1 MMGEVNLS
9 QSIKPIPT
17 MRKILFSL
25 VLGTLSTFGFAQQ
38 SIIKNPEIENL
49 VDQVSTDSL
58 KKYIYE
64 LASFHSRHT
73 LNTNEKTGMIAA
85 QRYVLKKFN
94 EFSKSS
100 DGRMTAQI
108 EEFVTP
114 GDGRRIVSDSK
125 VANVIARLSGTNPK
139 DKRIVVVSGH
149 LDSRNRDVMDF
160 EGASPGANDDGSG
173 VAVVLELAR
182 GLAQKEF
189 SSTILFVA
197 FTGEE
202 QGLKGATFLADKA
215 KSEGW
220 QIEAVLNNDI
230 VGNSNSSET
239 LISNNTM
246 MRIFSET
253 VPLAEDERGA
263 AIRRSTNSDNDSPSR
278 QLARYVKEIGERYV
292 DHMEVKLIYRSD
304 RFLRGGDQTPFM
316 RNGFTAVRMSE
327 MNENFLHQHENV
339 RLENGIQY
347 GDLPE
352 FMDFEYLR
360 KVSAVN
366 LSSAASLA
374 NSAGMPLEAR
384 IDVRGLTN
392 KSDLN
397 WKAPS
402 QGKVKGYF
410 VLMRETSSPMWEKK
424 FFTTQTSISLPYS
437 KDNYFFAV
445 QSVSETGEES
455 LAVFPSP
462 QTR

>member
-1 MMGEVNLS
+1 
-9 QSIKPIPT
+9 
-17 MRKILFSL
+17 MRKILFTLILGICSL
-25 VLGTLSTFGFAQQ
+25 GSFAQQ
-38 SIIKNPEIENL
+38 AVIRNPEVQRL
-49 VDQVSTDSL
+49 VQQVSADSL
-58 KKYIYE
+58 KKYIYD
-64 LASFHSRHT
+64 LSSFHSRHT
-73 LNTNEKTGMIAA
+73 LNTDEKNGMIAA

-94 EFSKSS
+94 EFAQASN
-100 DGRMTAQI
+100 GRMTAQI

-114 GDGRRIVSDSK
+114 GDGRRIVADSK
-125 VANVIARLSGTNPK
+125 VANVVATLKGTNPN
-139 DKRIVVVSGH
+139 DKRIFIVSGH
-149 LDSRNRDVMDF
+149 LDSRNRDVMDAA
-160 EGASPGANDDGSG
+160 GAAPGANDDGSG
-173 VAVVLELAR
+173 VAVVMELAR
-182 GLAQKEF
+182 VLAQKEF
-189 SSTILFVA
+189 SASILFVA

-202 QGLKGATFLADKA
+202 QGLKGATYLAEKA
-215 KSEGW
+215 KTEGW

-239 LISNNTM
+239 LISNNTV
-246 MRIFSET
+246 MRVFSET

-278 QLARYVKEIGERYV
+278 QLARYIKEIGERYV
-292 DHMEVKLIYRSD
+292 DHMDVKLIYRSD

-339 RLENGIQY
+339 RVENGIQY

-374 NSAGMPLEAR
+374 NSAGMPQEVR

-397 WKAPS
+397 WKAPT
-402 QGKVKGYF
+402 QGKVKGYY
-410 VLMRETSSPMWEKK
+410 VLMRETSSSMWEKK
-424 FFTTQTSISLPYS
+424 FFTTETSISLPYS

-445 QSVSETGEES
+445 QSVSETGDES

>member
-1 MMGEVNLS
+1 
-9 QSIKPIPT
+9 
-17 MRKILFSL
+17 MRKILFTLALAILSL
-25 VLGTLSTFGFAQQ
+25 GSFAQQ
-38 SIIKNPEIENL
+38 AVIRNPEIEKL
-49 VDQVSTDSL
+49 VQQVSSDSL
-58 KKYIYE
+58 KKYIYD
-64 LASFHSRHT
+64 LSSFHSRHT
-73 LNTNEKTGMIAA
+73 LNTDEKNGMIAA

-94 EFSKSS
+94 EFAKASN
-100 DGRMTAQI
+100 GRMTAQI

-114 GDGRRIVSDSK
+114 GDGRRIVADSK
-125 VANVIARLSGTNPK
+125 VANVIATLKGTNPA
-139 DKRIVVVSGH
+139 DKRIVVISGH

-160 EGASPGANDDGSG
+160 EGAAPGANDDGSG
-173 VAVVLELAR
+173 VAVVIELAR
-182 GLAQKEF
+182 VLAQKEF

-202 QGLKGATFLADKA
+202 QGLKGATYLADKA
-215 KSEGW
+215 KTEGW

-239 LISNNTM
+239 LISNNTV
-246 MRIFSET
+246 MRVFSESI
-253 VPLAEDERGA
+253 PLAEDERGA
-263 AIRRSTNSDNDSPSR
+263 TIRRSTNSDNDSPSR
-278 QLARYVKEIGERYV
+278 QLARYIKETGERYV

-339 RLENGIQY
+339 WVENGIQY

-374 NSAGMPLEAR
+374 NSAGMPQEVR

-392 KSDLN
+392 KSTLN
-397 WKAPS
+397 WKAPVH
-402 QGKVKGYF
+402 GKVKGYY

-424 FFTTQTSISLPYS
+424 FFTTETTLTLPYS